1 MGCGLLFAFNAARVR
16 MKHSP
21 LVWFVTSI
29 LSVPVV
35 SYAQAI
41 PPVPPVQRFGAPQE
55 PSPLSVKTTGNYTLG
70 PDGAITVRGSV
81 VLHYLGFTLSA
92 DRLDGSFKSE
102 LVFTG
107 NARIVGHGVDAAA
120 DAIRFRPSDLTYEL
134 DGARGLLEP
143 SLFNGQVVQ
152 PIHILGGLLQGDE
165 AGDTLGRKLTAT
177 TCEKQHAHYVI
188 NIGGAELVPHKKLVL
203 RRVSIVFFGFK
214 LITLPTITVPL
225 DRKPIHRPRSNYL
238 PEIGQNPVDGY
249 FARFPFEYAL
259 GSSAA
264 GLLRLDLTQNNGIGY
279 RIEQEYLAGR
289 QPNNS
294 QYSSNPSAAGTGV
307 YVSAYGYGNTPNGLP
322 SLGSGLG
329 PASGG
334 LLAIQGYLSS
344 GYGRNFTATLN
355 HQQSIGGSNRISLN
369 EQLQH
374 NSGFIG
380 TGSGGSYTQTTRLNL
395 DHNDG
400 EHGNTGSLSL
410 SLNTN
415 SAPGFTTSQ
424 FTGSLAQTFRTGH
437 GTLSNQV
444 SYSLNLSHTLSSST
458 LGNTTTYNRTA
469 QLVSQLQIQHVSSD
483 YQYTLSANGDTPI
496 GPQTGGRFG
505 GGLEKLPELLVDTD
519 TLTYKG
525 GWLHKIPTQFQ
536 FGFGRYSEP
545 GSNVNTDRILL
556 GMNIEP
562 FRVMKGR
569 TEIVTGGGIEQRLYG
584 DGAAQYLVHDET
596 RLRQH
601 LLGRSGIDIDYQ
613 YSQPEGAT
621 PFLFDQ
627 LRKSHYITA
636 QAGYLEDRHF
646 QLTAGVGYDLSGAS
660 QGNPWQTLTTRLMW
674 HPVRDFRFDST
685 QTFDPNTGKFYS
697 INNLL
702 RFRGPNDMALD
713 LLTNI
718 DPQEPG
724 IRRKFTQINT
734 QFTLPISH
742 EWRVLGLFRYSGLTN
757 TFDSENLQLVRT
769 WDCLTASLTYSRT
782 SGGFRPDQSI
792 FFTITLNA
800 FPFSRAFAGGPFGQ
814 SVGTGI
820 GSVY

>member
-1 MGCGLLFAFNAARVR
+1 
-16 MKHSP
+16 MKHVA
-21 LVWFVTSI
+21 LVLFITATGS
-29 LSVPVV
+29 LPVV
-35 SYAQAI
+35 GNAQAL
-41 PPVPPVQRFGAPQE
+41 PPAPRVARFGAPPE
-55 PSPLSVKTTGNYTLG
+55 PTPLKVKTTGSYTLG
-70 PDGAITVRGSV
+70 PNGEVMVRGSV
-81 VLHYLGFTLSA
+81 ILHYLGFTLTA
-92 DRLDGSFKSE
+92 DRLDGNFRNE

-107 NARIVGHGVDAAA
+107 DATITGHGIEAAA
-120 DAIRFRPSDLTYEL
+120 DAIRFRPSDLSYEL
-134 DGARGLLEP
+134 DGAHGLLMP
-143 SLFNGQVVQ
+143 SLFNDRISQ
-152 PIHILGGLLQGDE
+152 PIHLLGGLFQGDA
-165 AGDTLGRKLTAT
+165 AGDALARELTAT
-177 TCEKQHAHYVI
+177 TCDEQHAHYVV
-188 NIGGAELVPHKKLVL
+188 NVGGAELTPHKKLVL

-225 DRKPIHRPRSNYL
+225 DKRPVRRPRSNYL

-249 FARFPFEYAL
+249 FARFPFTYAL
-259 GSSAA
+259 GETAA

-279 RIEQEYLAGR
+279 RIEQEYLAGK
-289 QPNNS
+289 QPRGGAQYGRNNTMGGS
-294 QYSSNPSAAGTGV
+294 GV
-307 YVSAYGYGNTPNGLP
+307 YVSAYGYGNTPVGLP

-329 PASGG
+329 PVSGG
-334 LLAIQGYLSS
+334 LLAVQGYLSS

-355 HQQSIGGSNRISLN
+355 HQQSIGGSTRVSLN

-374 NSGFIG
+374 NSGFVG

-395 DHNDG
+395 DHNDAT
-400 EHGNTGSLSL
+400 HGDSGSLSL

-415 SAPGFTTSQ
+415 SSPGFSTSQ
-424 FTGSLAQTFRTGH
+424 FTGALSQTFRTGQ

-444 SYSLNLSHTLSSST
+444 SYSLNLSHTLSAST
-458 LGNTTTYNRTA
+458 LGGTTTYNRTA
-469 QLVSQLQIQHVSSD
+469 QLVSQLQIQHVAND

-627 LRKSHYITA
+627 LRKTHYITA

-660 QGNPWQTLTTRLMW
+660 QSNPWQTLTTRLMW
-674 HPVRDFRFDST
+674 RPVRDFRFDST

-697 INNLL
+697 VNNLF
-702 RFRGPNDMALD
+702 RFRGPHDMALD

-734 QFTLPISH
+734 QFTLPFNQ

-782 SGGFRPDQSI
+782 TGGFRPDQSI

-800 FPFSRAFAGGPFGQ
+800 FPYSRAFAGGPFGQ
-814 SVGTGI
+814 SMGTGI